1 MRYVKDREQFLK
13 NYKSINEET
22 SSGGG
27 PLGNEIKWGDSLVGR
42 LINWGIRK
50 MGIGVGMGRIN
61 LLVPQLK
68 SQFDRILATS
78 AIDQISDEDKLKI
91 FKTQISA
98 LLGALKEVVYKK
110 EKVGKIKSIVDSTI
124 DEIEGLKVDEDSEAS
139 KTEIIELLKE
149 FREWLNQ
156 FKDDEGEGISEGEE
170 GKEGKEGEGKE
181 GEGKEGEGKGAGS
194 FESSEIYFKMIENL
208 KALSL
213 MVKYYGK
220 VKTSSPNIESKG
232 NFYVTKGGETI
243 ESIQKDFN
251 INKFKLSLEQIWTLN
266 TKLLQS
272 YIDLAKTKGTDK
284 SKLQLKAG
292 LKINLSKVNESYLFE
307 ATFGVGGAADRSNIK
322 GGESHSTQA
331 FSKMKKDLDILISD
345 KEKGPGTGIN
355 AQFLDAIVAGSKD
368 EENRKIIRNLY
379 SMIKKYLV
387 GEWKSTLQEKDPLFK
402 ESIDILRDKKKIQT
416 IAEKMARLSKR
427 ALQFDGQ
434 NLYGGLGEF
443 GTALQKFV
451 ETLKPILKA
460 SESGKKEESKK
471 EEIKKE
477 SFITNYSSYIRLV
490 REAEGDKENEK
501 PGDEGKPKDLKT
513 ESTSDKIIDYF
524 EKKFNFD
531 AWVVNKTEIDKIS
544 KNVDKIGED
553 QKSVVIDGI
562 DPIIRIVKL
571 FNRAYKLHTSSVIP
585 GGRSDSKVDR
595 ATYAEYDAFGGD
607 TVSATADG
615 PYRNKKIFNIWE
627 NAVLDIMAERKYQP
641 IFDADTKIRVGDKMY
656 DKVGVALRQ
665 FMTDM
670 LDGEKL
676 YSGGKAGEGAGAQ
689 KAFLAKYFGDIAEF
703 KDVKKSDISETDPK
717 TGESDID
724 TNQNNSK
731 NIPTPN
737 YSFISYNNVK
747 DMDTIKNSDFK
758 GMMFQF
764 KGINADGKDSI
775 IYGYVQ
781 EQIGNEVYIV
791 YSRTF
796 WYFLQYLKGQVKG
809 VPEVVAGKQGAL
821 LDKVKADKG
830 IFATRLETRN
840 LPNIFLGKKITLNS
854 VKVEKGEA
862 KQGEKDLKV
871 DVKSTFFLGKL
882 SEDDKPEE
890 ISKFNDFSKL
900 KVSIDGAGG
909 FKDIKTVTTKK
920 YEGDFTPLTKLA

>member
-22 SSGGG
+22 SAGGG
-27 PLGNEIKWGDSLVGR
+27 PLGNEIKWGDSLIGR
-42 LINWGIRK
+42 LINWGLRK
-50 MGIGVGMGRIN
+50 VGIGAGMGRIS

-68 SQFDRILATS
+68 SQFDNILATS
-78 AIDQISDEDKLKI
+78 AIEQVSEEDKLKI

-110 EKVGKIKSIVDSTI
+110 EKVGKIKAIVDSTI
-124 DEIEGLKVDEDSEAS
+124 ESIEGIKVDEDSEAS

-156 FKDDEGEGISEGEE
+156 FKDDEGVGISEDGE
-170 GKEGKEGEGKE
+170 GDDKEGEGKE
-181 GEGKEGEGKGAGS
+181 GEGKEGEGSGVGS
-194 FESSEIYFKMIENL
+194 FESSETYFKMIENL

-220 VKTSSPNIESKG
+220 VKTGSPAIESKE
-232 NFYVTKGGETI
+232 NVYITKGGETI
-243 ESIQKDFN
+243 EGIQKDVN
-251 INKFKLSLEQIWTLN
+251 INKFKLSLEQIWSLN

-272 YIDLAKTKGTDK
+272 YIDLAKTKGIDK

-307 ATFGVGGAADRSNIK
+307 ATFGTGGAADRSNVK
-322 GGESHSTQA
+322 SGESHSIQA
-331 FSKMKKDLDILISD
+331 FSKIKKDLDILISD
-345 KEKGPGTGIN
+345 KEKGPGTGIT
-355 AQFLDAIVAGSKD
+355 AQFLDQIVANAKD
-368 EENRKIIRNLY
+368 EENRKVVRQLY

-387 GEWKSTLQEKDPLFK
+387 GEWKSTIQEKDPLFK
-402 ESIDILRDKKKIQT
+402 ESIDILKDKKKIQT

-460 SESGKKEESKK
+460 TESAPKK

-477 SFITNYSSYIRLV
+477 SFISSYSNFIKLV
-490 REAEGDKENEK
+490 REAEGDEK
-501 PGDEGKPKDLKT
+501 PKEEDEGKPKDQKT
-513 ESTSDKIIDYF
+513 DTTSDKIIDYF

-531 AWVVNKTEIDKIS
+531 AWVVNKTEIDKVS
-544 KNVDKIGED
+544 KNLDKVGDE
-553 QKSVVIDGI
+553 QKSVVMNGI

-571 FNRAYKLHTSSVIP
+571 FNRAYKLHTSPVIP
-585 GGRSDSKVDR
+585 GGRSDGAVDR
-595 ATYAEYDAFGGD
+595 ATYAEYDAFGSSSGEP
-607 TVSATADG
+607 SATKDG

-627 NAVLDIMAERKYQP
+627 SAVLDIMSERKYEP
-641 IFDADTKIRVGDKMY
+641 IFDADTKIRVGNRMY

-670 LDGEKL
+670 LDSEKL
-676 YSGGKAGEGAGAQ
+676 YQGDSSSDPGGAQ
-689 KAFLAKYFGDIAEF
+689 KKFLAKYFGDIEEF
-703 KDVKKSDISETDPK
+703 KDVKKSEISETDPK
-717 TGESDID
+717 TGKYDVDE
-724 TNQNNSK
+724 NQIVSNE
-731 NIPTPN
+731 IPTPN

-747 DMDTIKNSDFK
+747 DMDTIKKQDYK
-758 GMMFQF
+758 GVMLQF

-809 VPEVVAGKQGAL
+809 VPEVVAGKQGAM
-821 LDKVKADKG
+821 LDKVKGDKS
-830 IFATRLETRN
+830 IFATRLETKN
-840 LPNIFLGKKITLNS
+840 LTNIFLGKKITLNS

-862 KQGEKDLKV
+862 KQAEKDVKV
-871 DVKSTFFLGKL
+871 DVKNTFFLGKL
-882 SEDDKPEE
+882 TEDNKTEE
-890 ISKFNDFSKL
+890 VSKFNDASKL
-900 KVSIDGAGG
+900 KLSIDGSGG